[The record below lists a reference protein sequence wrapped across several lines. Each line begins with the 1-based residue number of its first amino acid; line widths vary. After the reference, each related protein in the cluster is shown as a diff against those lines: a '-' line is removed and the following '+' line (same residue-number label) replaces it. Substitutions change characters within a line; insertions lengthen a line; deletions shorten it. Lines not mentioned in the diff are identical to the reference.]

1 MAARVRR
8 ELIQVGVQCEPDLYA
23 ALVEFAATHKKPLS
37 VVCRELLR
45 SALEG
50 EGAQLVE
57 RDLHDAGYKEGY
69 RQGLR
74 ELYSGVK
81 ALAEKIR

>member
-1 MAARVRR
+1 
-8 ELIQVGVQCEPDLYA
+8 LIQVGVQCEPDLHA
-23 ALVEFAATHKKPLS
+23 ALVEFAARHKVPLS
-37 VVCRELLR
+37 VASRELLR
-45 SALEG
+45 AALTE

-57 RDLHDAGYKEGY
+57 RDLRDAGYKEGY

-74 ELYSGVK
+74 DLYSGVK